1 MNNVY
6 LALEGVW
13 RVLLASLLL
22 GAGLPNVF
30 AMGVRALAYGK
41 GGDAEISQERPHPV
55 GTVLAGVCFL
65 IVIVAIGLGITYI
78 VAFGFGYD
86 VSFEHTTPTLT
97 RKG

>member
-1 MNNVY
+1 
-6 LALEGVW
+6 
-13 RVLLASLLL
+13 
-22 GAGLPNVF
+22 
-30 AMGVRALAYGK
+30 
-41 GGDAEISQERPHPV
+41 
-55 GTVLAGVCFL
+55 LAGVCFL